1 MKRIMKSKEPNALK
15 TYRQA
20 CPASSWDAMRNDAL
34 HGGKGAYVSI
44 VKTLE
49 ADQGGICAYC
59 EIKIS
64 RTTNT
69 TRVEH
74 FVPKSLQ
81 HPNHPKFNWTLHWFN
96 LIGVCNGG
104 SENRSAPGHYLEPVK
119 DNLSCDA
126 HKERA
131 LGAVNSHGWLLNPLA
146 LPAMGPLMKIHRF
159 TGHWTVDET
168 NAGTTRWAGNKH
180 VGTEE
185 LVDKS
190 IETLNLNCPRLVR
203 SRLTVLHS
211 LEREIKRA
219 RDAKIDPA
227 VYMGNL
233 CRRYLHPRYSEFF
246 SVYRSRLGA
255 EAEAYLLS
263 IGFNG

>member
-1 MKRIMKSKEPNALK
+1 MKRVKKSSEPHELFA
-15 TYRQA
+15 YRKA
-20 CPASSWDAMRNDAL
+20 CPASTWQELRDDAL
-34 HGGKGAYVSI
+34 HGGKTAYNAV
-44 VKTLE
+44 VARLE

-69 TRVEH
+69 ARVEH

-81 HPNHPKFNWTLHWFN
+81 HPKHPKFNWTLHWFN
-96 LIGVCNGG
+96 FVGVCNGG
-104 SENRSAPGHYLEPVK
+104 SEQRSAPGHYLKPVK

-146 LPAMGPLMKIHRF
+146 LPAMGPLMKINRF
-159 TGHWTVDET
+159 TGHWDVDQT
-168 NAGTTRWAGNKH
+168 NTDTTRWAGNKYAD
-180 VGTEE
+180 TEE
-185 LVDKS
+185 LVEKS

-203 SRLTVLHS
+203 NRLSVLYS

-227 VYMGNL
+227 VYMVNL
-233 CRRYLHPRYSEFF
+233 CKRYLGPRYSEFF

-255 EAEAYLLS
+255 AAEAYLLS
-263 IGFNG
+263 IDFNG